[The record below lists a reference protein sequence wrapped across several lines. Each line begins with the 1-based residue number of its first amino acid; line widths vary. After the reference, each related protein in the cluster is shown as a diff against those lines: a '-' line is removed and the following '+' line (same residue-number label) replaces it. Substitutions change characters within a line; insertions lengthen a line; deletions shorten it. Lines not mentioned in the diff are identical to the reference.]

1 MPDGVN
7 VCVMGAEAS
16 VWLPA
21 LFNMPFVGAAE
32 HARSIENLCAL
43 VRSQRFDAVVLSC
56 EADRAGRALEA
67 LSSLRL
73 LTPPRVLACAETGCC
88 DGRLPGAARDE
99 GTFKEALRAAYSTLY
114 GVLGRP
120 DAAVRRAAAEALLR
134 DMGVASS
141 LSGFSLLAEGAA
153 ALSFFSRND
162 VSMKGWLYPSLAREQ
177 GCSAAAV
184 ERNIR
189 TAIERTWLA
198 GSLTAIQRL
207 FGYTVDAERGK
218 PTNAECLYRL
228 AACVQSAR
236 RVNT

>member
-1 MPDGVN
+1 MS
-7 VCVMGAEAS
+7 AEAP
-16 VWLPA
+16 VWLSA
-21 LFNMPFVGAAE
+21 LFNIPFVGVAE
-32 HARSIENLCAL
+32 PARSMETLCAL
-43 VRSQRFDAVVLSC
+43 VRSRRFDAVVLSC

-67 LSSLRL
+67 LFSLRL
-73 LTPPRVLACAETGCC
+73 LTPPRVLACADAGCRC
-88 DGRLPGAARDE
+88 DGQLPGTVPDE
-99 GTFKEALRAAYSTLY
+99 GAFTEALRAAYSTLY

-120 DAAVRRAAAEALLR
+120 EAAIRRTAAEALLC
-134 DMGVASS
+134 DMGMASS

-162 VSMKGWLYPSLAREQ
+162 ISMKDWLYPSLAREQ
-177 GCSAAAV
+177 GRSAAAV

-189 TAIERTWLA
+189 TAIERTWLS
-198 GSLTAIQRL
+198 GSLAALQRL

-236 RVNT
+236 RVST